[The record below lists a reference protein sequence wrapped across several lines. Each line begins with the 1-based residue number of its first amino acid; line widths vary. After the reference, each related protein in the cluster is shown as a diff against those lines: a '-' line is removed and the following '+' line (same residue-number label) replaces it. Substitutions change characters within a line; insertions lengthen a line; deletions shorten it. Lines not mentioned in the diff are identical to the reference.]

1 MKLDFIDL
9 GNLSVSKANMRYA
22 KKAPDVTDILPTVR
36 ARGVLVPLIVRR
48 HAVREGEEGC
58 PNCAYEIVAGARRFT
73 AASIVAG
80 ERGEAEPLPCAILE
94 EGDDA
99 TAVEISLIEN
109 VARRDADEVTQWETY
124 TRLITKEGRTI
135 ADIALTFGMPEAW
148 VKRILALGNLL
159 PRIRSLYAKA
169 EINAAT
175 VRQLTLATKSQQRE
189 WLALYDNDEHQCP
202 TGHQLKAWLFGGGA
216 IKVERALFDVE
227 ASGLAIVADLFGED
241 RYFADS
247 DAFWTAQNAVID
259 ARREAYLDEGWTEVV
274 VLGPREYFSSYE
286 HRKAAK
292 RKGGRVYIDVSDS
305 GEVVFHEGYV
315 TDKEAKRIEKA
326 EAAGTGGADALK
338 PVRPEL
344 TSRLQTYVDLHR
356 HAAVRATLTG
366 EAEVALRLLVAH
378 AIAGSPLWTVRV
390 EPQSAKDED
399 VRESIETCRAE
410 VVFDEK
416 RRAVLELLGFDAEE
430 PNVTGGNPVPL
441 AKLFQRLV
449 ELPDRAVMDVIAV
462 IAGETLFAGSATV
475 EAVGLQIG
483 VEMDKWWEADD
494 ALFEGL
500 RDKEVLAA
508 IVAEVGG
515 ADIAAANAKEKGSV
529 QKAIIRDHLE
539 GANGRP
545 KVESWVPRWMSFPP
559 AAYTARGGVGTV
571 SAHRKLVG
579 ADASADAGDG
589 GDEREALDASGADIA
604 AEVEAAVDG
613 DADAEAAAEV
623 ETEADADGEGDG
635 DAGDGDATG
644 EAAREAA

>member
-22 KKAPDVTDILPTVR
+22 KKAPDVTDILPTIR

-48 HAVREGEEGC
+48 HAIAKGEEGC

-73 AASIVAG
+73 AATIVAG

-94 EGDDA
+94 DGDDA
-99 TAVEISLIEN
+99 AALEISLIEN
-109 VARRDADEVTQWETY
+109 VARRDADEITQWETY

-135 ADIALTFGMPEAW
+135 ADISLTFGMPEAW

-241 RYFADS
+241 RYFAAS
-247 DAFWTAQNAVID
+247 DAFWTKQNAEID

-274 VLGPREYFSSYE
+274 VLGPREYFASYE
-286 HRKAAK
+286 YRKASK
-292 RKGGRVYIDVSDS
+292 RKGGRIYIDVNDT
-305 GEVVFHEGYV
+305 GEVTFHEGFV
-315 TDKEAKRIEKA
+315 TEKEAKRIAKA
-326 EAAGTGGADALK
+326 EDAGTEGADALK
-338 PVRPEL
+338 PGRPEL

-356 HAAVRATLTG
+356 HAAVRATLTS
-366 EAEVALRLLVAH
+366 EAEIALRLLVAH

-390 EPQSAKDED
+390 EAQSTKDED
-399 VRESIETCRAE
+399 VRESVETCRAE
-410 VVFDEK
+410 VVFDAK

-430 PNVTGGNPVPL
+430 PNVTGGNPMPL

-462 IAGETLFAGSATV
+462 IAGETLFAGSAVV

-500 RDKEVLAA
+500 RDKEVLTA

-515 ADIAAANAKEKGSV
+515 ADIAAANAKEKGTV
-529 QKAIIRDHLE
+529 QKAIIRDHLD
-539 GANGRP
+539 GTNGRP
-545 KVESWVPRWMSFPP
+545 KVEGWVPRWMNFPP
-559 AAYTARGGVGTV
+559 SAYTERGGVGTV
-571 SAHRKLVG
+571 TAHRQLVAAEPLPDVDG
-579 ADASADAGDG
+579 AAEEFDEAEAEAEAAEAEAEVGVDVEAAESDAATTTDA
-589 GDEREALDASGADIA
+589 EREAA
-604 AEVEAAVDG
+604 
-613 DADAEAAAEV
+613 
-623 ETEADADGEGDG
+623 
-635 DAGDGDATG
+635 
-644 EAAREAA
+644 